1 MQDNILALFDFC
13 ETITNF
19 QTLEDFRNEISIK
32 FQKPRKHI
40 DGIKYPELNNM
51 PVEIIQAF
59 SKEFVYTKIL
69 PNINKSIIEKV
80 FWHQDQG
87 HHVVIVSGG
96 LEIYINE
103 FAKIYGIEKVVA
115 IELEVFENKFTGN
128 ISGIHTMQ
136 ERKLYK
142 LSQKLQL
149 SKYNL
154 KKSYAYSDC
163 VSDIPLLSLVGN
175 ANVVECGKDLLWAK
189 ILGFD
194 ILKKGKS

>member
-1 MQDNILALFDFC
+1 MQNNILALFDFC

-32 FQKPRKHI
+32 FEKSRKYI
-40 DGIKYPELNNM
+40 EGVRYPELNNM
-51 PVEIIQAF
+51 QVEAIQSF
-59 SKEFVYTKIL
+59 SKEFVYTRIL
-69 PNINKSIIEKV
+69 PNINKNIIEKI

-87 HHVVIVSGG
+87 HQVVIVSGG

-115 IELEVFENKFTGN
+115 IELEIFENKFTGN

-142 LSQKLQL
+142 LIHKINLNN
-149 SKYNL
+149 YNL
-154 KKSYAYSDC
+154 KESYAYSDC

-175 ANVVECGKDLLWAK
+175 PNVVETTKDLTWAK
-189 ILGFD
+189 ILKYN
-194 ILKKGKS
+194 ILK